1 MNIMSIKM
9 AGRRGRVRAAMAVGV
24 GGCLLCGLAIAVP
37 ADAAA
42 AGPVPSLDCVAASG
56 DGSQVTAYF
65 GYTNTTG
72 ASAAIAVGDGNQVFP
87 VQADQGQPAE
97 FNPGSY
103 PSVFSVTFNSVIF
116 PTVSWILDG
125 TQVDASATS
134 PQCAPG
140 TTAPASGV
148 SATAAA
154 LNGVVTPGGTDATY
168 TFEYGTTPAY
178 GSSTTVT
185 DAGSGDAAELVQAAL
200 TGLSPSTTYYFRLD
214 TTTSYPNGSG
224 GTFTATSD
232 GAQQSFTTPAV
243 AVPPPVGLTLATT
256 ALPAGTVG
264 TLYSATLS
272 ATGGTQPYTWH
283 VTGGA
288 LPPGLRLDK
297 STGVISGR
305 PLVHGTRKV
314 TITVTDS
321 ATPARESL
329 TELYTI
335 TIAKRGS

>member
-1 MNIMSIKM
+1 M
-9 AGRRGRVRAAMAVGV
+9 AAGA

-42 AGPVPSLDCVAASG
+42 TGPVPSLDCVAVSG
-56 DGSQVTAYF
+56 DGSLVTAYF

-72 ASAAIAVGDGNQVFP
+72 VSANIPVGDDNQLIPGV
-87 VQADQGQPAE
+87 AYQGQPTD
-97 FNPGSY
+97 FVPGAY
-103 PSVFSVTFNSVIF
+103 PSVFSVTFNPIIV
-116 PTVSWILDG
+116 PAVGWILNG
-125 TQVDASATS
+125 AEADANAGS

-148 SATAAA
+148 SATAAT
-154 LNGVVTPGGTDATY
+154 LNGVVTPGGTDASY
-168 TFEYGTTPAY
+168 AFEYGTTPAY

-214 TTTSYPNGSG
+214 TTASYPNGSG

-232 GAQQSFTTPAV
+232 GAQQSFTTPA
-243 AVPPPVGLTLATT
+243 APVPPPPAGLALATT

-264 TLYSATLS
+264 TSYSATLS
-272 ATGGTQPYTWH
+272 ATGGTPPYTWH
-283 VTGGA
+283 VTGGT

-305 PLVHGTRKV
+305 PLVPDTRKV

-335 TIAKRGS
+335 TIAK

>member
-1 MNIMSIKM
+1 MSITM
-9 AGRRGRVRAAMAVGV
+9 TGRRGRVRAAMAAGA

-37 ADAAA
+37 ADAVAT
-42 AGPVPSLDCVAASG
+42 GPVPSLDCVATSGASG
-56 DGSQVTAYF
+56 LVTAYF
-65 GYTNTTG
+65 GYANTTG
-72 ASAAIAVGDGNQVFP
+72 AGADFAVGEENQVFP
-87 VQADQGQPAE
+87 LDANQGQPTD
-97 FNPGSY
+97 FVPGTY
-103 PSVFSVTFNSVIF
+103 PSVFSVTFDPILI

-125 TQVDASATS
+125 AEADASATS

-140 TTAPASGV
+140 TTAPASDV
-148 SATAAA
+148 SAATAT
-154 LNGVVTPGGTDATY
+154 LNGVVTPGGTDAKY

-185 DAGSGDAAELVQAAL
+185 DAGASDTAELVQAAL

-214 TTTSYPNGSG
+214 TTATYTDRSG

-232 GAQQSFTTPAV
+232 AAQQSFTTPAV
-243 AVPPPVGLTLATT
+243 AVPPPAGLALATT

-264 TLYSATLS
+264 TRYSATLS
-272 ATGGTQPYTWH
+272 ATGGTSPYTWH
-283 VTGGA
+283 VTSCA

-321 ATPARESL
+321 AAPARESL
-329 TELYTI
+329 TEQYTI
-335 TIAKRGS
+335 TIAK